1 MRKKHRHNRQ
11 VVGMFTLLRQRI
23 SPPFRILRELF
34 HRVFPL
40 RSILRLSEFQIRSRY
55 NPRSPNSI
63 ANFVC
68 FQTNLGILPHS
79 LNLLTQTKRHDAVGL
94 IRKGDWHDTR
104 LVIREWTGVIEGP

>member
-1 MRKKHRHNRQ
+1 
-11 VVGMFTLLRQRI
+11 MFTLLRQRI

-40 RSILRLSEFQIRSRY
+40 RSILRLSEFQIRSGY

-63 ANFVC
+63 DFQFRLLPDKPWNFAA
-68 FQTNLGILPHS
+68 
-79 LNLLTQTKRHDAVGL
+79 LTQSSYPKSKRHDAVGL

-104 LVIREWTGVIEGP
+104 LVIREWTGVVEGP

>member
-79 LNLLTQTKRHDAVGL
+79 LNLLTQNRKDMMLSGSYERATGTIHD
-94 IRKGDWHDTR
+94 W
-104 LVIREWTGVIEGP
+104 